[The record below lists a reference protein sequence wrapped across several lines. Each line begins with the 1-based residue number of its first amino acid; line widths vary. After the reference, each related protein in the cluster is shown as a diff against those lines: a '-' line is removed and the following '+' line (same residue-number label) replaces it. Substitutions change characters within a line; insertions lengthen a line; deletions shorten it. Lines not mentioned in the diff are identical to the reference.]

1 MRARELL
8 NEAYSDR
15 LEQAAQ
21 YAIKRYGQQPVD
33 RDTLLST
40 LANFARELPLGSVKP
55 QEFARDA
62 LRHLGTRIKIQ
73 RKSPSASERS
83 LAFAELKTLI
93 SRMADELEYEL
104 GNIFPDGD
112 SSDAAL
118 TIGRRFA
125 PKLTA
130 IQRSLGDWGSTPDWY
145 YSEVY
150 PKVKEQFR
158 RTHKRDIDDYLA
170 DMWDDHQ
177 QQAHYDYEHGHTKTI
192 DPMWSGSNPYR
203 VRGR

>member
-1 MRARELL
+1 MRARELVK
-8 NEAYSDR
+8 EAYSDR
-15 LEQAAQ
+15 LEQAAE

-40 LANFARELPLGSVKP
+40 LANFARELPLGTVKP
-55 QEFARDA
+55 QEFAKDA
-62 LRHLGTRIKIQ
+62 LQHLGKRIKIQ
-73 RKSPSASERS
+73 RKSPAASERN
-83 LAFAELKTLI
+83 LALAELKKLI
-93 SRMADELEYEL
+93 ATMAQHLESEL

-125 PKLTA
+125 SKLTA
-130 IQRSLGDWGSTPDWY
+130 IQRSLGDWGSTADWY

-150 PKVKEQFR
+150 PKIKQQFAR
-158 RTHKRDIDDYLA
+158 DHKIDIDEYLA
-170 DMWDDHQ
+170 LMWDEHQ
-177 QQAHYDYEHGHTKTI
+177 QQAYSDYEHGHVNNI